1 MTKQQFIERINKIEK
16 FRDERE
22 KIEATLCSLLE
33 DGFGFFSFGQEL
45 LKAYIAD
52 TAKLSKINKEA
63 IEWFIYEA
71 PLQNSKFQDR
81 ACRHSDGFEMNVLTV
96 DALWEFEKHG
106 EELENKKK

>member
-1 MTKQQFIERINKIEK
+1 MTKQQFIERI
-16 FRDERE
+16 D
-22 KIEATLCSLLE
+22 KIEAFLEERRKIGNTLCSLLE
-33 DGFGFFSFGQEL
+33 DGFGVFTFGQEL

-71 PLQNSKFQDR
+71 PLPDSKFQDR
-81 ACRHSDGFEMNVLTV
+81 TCRYNDGFEMNILTA
-96 DALWEFEKHG
+96 DDLWEFEKHK